1 MNSKIEQK
9 KIDSNLK
16 LIVKSS
22 FIIFIGLFLSKI
34 FTYLYRI
41 IIARNFG
48 PEVYGLFSIAIMI
61 LGWFV
66 LFGSLGFSEGLI
78 RYLSWYRGKKD
89 YKRIK
94 YLFNIT
100 ILINLFIG
108 IISAIILY
116 SFSEF
121 IAINIFH
128 NGDLIIFLKIFS
140 FLIPVYLLSN
150 ILLSV
155 LQAFERIQWYSFIV
169 NVLQNI
175 IKLLALIILI
185 FFGIGSN
192 SIIFSYFLG
201 YLAILIFS
209 YFICRHKTPEIF
221 GLYNL
226 KPREKT
232 KTFKEFYSY
241 SWPLLFTVAI
251 SEIFF
256 WADSFFIGYFNGAAD
271 VGFYNV
277 AVSIVLLLMIV
288 PELFLKLFFPLI
300 TKEYSKNNHEIVK
313 QLSQQVGKWIF
324 VLNIPL
330 FLIMFLFPGVIINVL
345 FGSEYLVASNALKI
359 LSLGT
364 LVSSSLIWIYNNLLS
379 MAGKTKLLFIN
390 LLFAS
395 ILNIF
400 LNIFL
405 IPKYGITGAAIATTI
420 SKILLGIVL
429 FVEVKIYL
437 SIIPFRRKLIR
448 ILIIAFLLGI
458 ILSYISRSI
467 IINFM
472 SLMLVGIFFI
482 LSYSFLI
489 LITKSLDKNDF
500 MILKIIKRKILWT

>member
-1 MNSKIEQK
+1 
-9 KIDSNLK
+9 
-16 LIVKSS
+16 
-22 FIIFIGLFLSKI
+22 
-34 FTYLYRI
+34 
-41 IIARNFG
+41 
-48 PEVYGLFSIAIMI
+48 
-61 LGWFV
+61 
-66 LFGSLGFSEGLI
+66 
-78 RYLSWYRGKKD
+78 
-89 YKRIK
+89 
-94 YLFNIT
+94 
-100 ILINLFIG
+100 
-108 IISAIILY
+108 
-116 SFSEF
+116 
-121 IAINIFH
+121 
-128 NGDLIIFLKIFS
+128 
-140 FLIPVYLLSN
+140 
-150 ILLSV
+150 
-155 LQAFERIQWYSFIV
+155 
-169 NVLQNI
+169 
-175 IKLLALIILI
+175 
-185 FFGIGSN
+185 
-192 SIIFSYFLG
+192 
-201 YLAILIFS
+201 
-209 YFICRHKTPEIF
+209 
-221 GLYNL
+221 
-226 KPREKT
+226 
-232 KTFKEFYSY
+232 
-241 SWPLLFTVAI
+241 
-251 SEIFF
+251 
-256 WADSFFIGYFNGAAD
+256 
-271 VGFYNV
+271 
-277 AVSIVLLLMIV
+277 MIV